1 MIRFPRYVET
11 LAWAAFYIACVIFA
25 VTADSSP
32 PEYRA
37 VFIEHTAAD
46 WVLNASHDYVPGRP
60 IPVSE
65 PSPFFAKGWWR
76 PEPDGRWGKG
86 RLNTIILR
94 PTSDLPSGSKIA
106 GRADALIG
114 GDQPNQVIAI
124 RINGN
129 EVGRLTF
136 DVRRRS
142 QEMKLPLPTA
152 IAAGSQVEI
161 AFEATYVATPLEL
174 GVDQDSRE
182 LGVRLQALTLLPP
195 A

>member
-1 MIRFPRYVET
+1 VIRLPRYAET
-11 LAWAAFYIACVIFA
+11 SAWAAFYTACIIFA

-37 VFIEHTAAD
+37 VFIKHTAAD
-46 WVLNASHDYVPGRP
+46 WLPNATDEFVPGLP
-60 IPVSE
+60 IPVNK

-94 PTSDLPSGSKIA
+94 PISDLPSGSKIA

-129 EVGRLTF
+129 EAGRLTF
-136 DVRRRS
+136 DARRRS
-142 QEMKLPLPTA
+142 QEFEFALPTA
-152 IAAGSQVEI
+152 IAAGNEVEI
-161 AFEATYVATPLEL
+161 AFAVTYLATPLAL